1 VPHLHGTLG
10 ALTDDGKSFRQ
21 YVIQAFTLRNASSKL
36 ICFSAQLFVAEG
48 FVFSFQRIDEH
59 HSFAVLLDQA
69 VVATAENLGQKI
81 DRHVDPSLN
90 LPKMQRT
97 ARKSC
102 LKVDSKV
109 HAHKAQVNAT
119 F

>member
-1 VPHLHGTLG
+1 LG
-10 ALTDDGKSFRQ
+10 
-21 YVIQAFTLRNASSKL
+21 
-36 ICFSAQLFVAEG
+36 
-48 FVFSFQRIDEH
+48 FQRIDKH
-59 HSFAVLLDQA
+59 HSFAVLLDHA

-81 DRHVDPSLN
+81 DRHVDPSLT
-90 LPKMQRT
+90 LQKTQRA

-109 HAHKAQVNAT
+109 HAHKAQVNAI

>member
-1 VPHLHGTLG
+1 
-10 ALTDDGKSFRQ
+10 
-21 YVIQAFTLRNASSKL
+21 
-36 ICFSAQLFVAEG
+36 
-48 FVFSFQRIDEH
+48 
-59 HSFAVLLDQA
+59 LLDHA

-81 DRHVDPSLN
+81 DRHVDPSLT
-90 LPKMQRT
+90 LQKTQRA

-109 HAHKAQVNAT
+109 HAHKAQVNAI